1 MDRENATEYLK
12 GILGTDPTK
21 EQVDNLLMNVNKNDQ
36 EQRKQ
41 IADLTEQIESLTRSS
56 EKYKDYDD
64 IKKQLD
70 DINRA
75 NMTEQERLAE
85 REKNIAKLEQETN
98 RRNNRSIV
106 KEVVSGLGLSDEVI
120 ESLVNDDANISKK
133 NAENLVSQ
141 INSIKEAT
149 IKATKDELINV
160 DVKPNM
166 EEALPK
172 DGVFDFEK
180 FTQMSPEEQIKFAN
194 EHPDEFARL

>member
-1 MDRENATEYLK
+1 MKREELLAKGYTEEQVTDILNMTHDTSEALKSAQKELEDVKIQNATY
-12 GILGTDPTK
+12 
-21 EQVDNLLMNVNKNDQ
+21 V
-36 EQRKQ
+36 
-41 IADLTEQIESLTRSS
+41 TENSTM
-56 EKYKDYDD
+56 KT
-64 IKKQLD
+64 QLD
-70 DINRA
+70 EINRA
-75 NMTEQERLAE
+75 NMTEQEKLAE

-120 ESLVNDDANISKK
+120 ESLVNDDANISRK

>member
-1 MDRENATEYLK
+1 MKREELLAKGYTEEQVTDILNMTHDTSEALKSAQKELEDVKIQNATY
-12 GILGTDPTK
+12 
-21 EQVDNLLMNVNKNDQ
+21 V
-36 EQRKQ
+36 
-41 IADLTEQIESLTRSS
+41 TENSTM
-56 EKYKDYDD
+56 KT
-64 IKKQLD
+64 QLD

-120 ESLVNDDANISKK
+120 ESLVNDDANISRK